1 MTFGRELLFII
12 WNARRSLL
20 RGSGTQE
27 LIFTA
32 SIANALLFLSS
43 TNSIFEPVKDH
54 PREKGIP

>member
-1 MTFGRELLFII
+1 VNYYLLFGMPAAAFYGV
-12 WNARRSLL
+12 WVRKN
-20 RGSGTQE
+20 

-32 SIANALLFLSS
+32 SIANALLFLST